1 MRPAI
6 LLDIVAVFVFAFL
19 ARVAHGG
26 LDIGAILGTFWPWA
40 VGVLVGWAIILGA
53 KVAGKWRQGTI
64 AWLSSLIVGMIIW
77 SLMEGRIG
85 HISFIIV
92 ATIMSAVCIY
102 GWRLF
107 DRANKATRASA

>member
-6 LLDIVAVFVFAFL
+6 IADIIAVLVFAIL

-26 LDIGAILGTFWPWA
+26 LDIPAILGTFWPWA
-40 VGVLVGWAIILGA
+40 VGALVGWAIIAAA
-53 KVAGKWRQGTI
+53 KPANKWKEGTI
-64 AWLSSLIVGMIIW
+64 VWLSSLLIGMVIW
-77 SLMEGRIG
+77 SLVEGRIG

-102 GWRLF
+102 GWRIF
-107 DRANKATRASA
+107 ARK

>member
-26 LDIGAILGTFWPWA
+26 LDVGQILGTFWPWA
-40 VGVLVGWAIILGA
+40 IGVLVGWGIIMA
-53 KVAGKWRQGTI
+53 TKAAGKWKQGTI
-64 AWLSSLIVGMIIW
+64 VWLSSLIVGMIIW

-92 ATIMSAVCIY
+92 ATIVSAVCIY
-102 GWRLF
+102 GWRIF
-107 DRANKATRASA
+107 DRAEKRTSATA